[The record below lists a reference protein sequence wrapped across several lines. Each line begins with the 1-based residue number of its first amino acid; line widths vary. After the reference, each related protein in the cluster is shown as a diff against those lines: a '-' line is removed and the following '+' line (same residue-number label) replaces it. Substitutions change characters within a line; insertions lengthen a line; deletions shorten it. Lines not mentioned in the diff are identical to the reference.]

1 MPNENPN
8 PNGYEPQGYE
18 LKGNLSFRRLNE
30 AAGELARKTDEPQ
43 LCGWIT
49 GMAYAYQQG
58 EGAYG
63 TFNRIIGEFFAMPYN
78 REAEINA
85 TELFLPGVAERF
97 VMAALNA
104 NPSGVPIRMEGWA
117 YPDTSGR
124 KGGTGYVYRVFLRS
138 PPGSVSKAR
147 QMAVECG
154 IVDALPAPPPIALVE
169 PVTYDRETGEITG
182 EGADAAEAAEEARLK
197 DGLTDLIGP
206 GAAAGRGKKA
216 AAAA

>member
-1 MPNENPN
+1 MSDQN

-43 LCGWIT
+43 LCGWIY
-49 GMAYAYQQG
+49 GNALAYQEG

-63 TFNRIIGEFFAMPYN
+63 KFNRIIGEFFAVPYN
-78 REAEINA
+78 RSSEINA

-97 VMAALNA
+97 VIAALNA
-104 NPSGVPIRMEGWA
+104 NPGGVPIRMEGWA
-117 YPDTSGR
+117 YPDDSGR
-124 KGGTGYVYRVFLRS
+124 KGGTGYLYRVFLRM

-154 IVDALPAPPPIALVE
+154 IVEPLPAPPPIALAE
-169 PVTYDRETGEITG
+169 AVTYDKETGEIVS

-206 GAAAGRGKKA
+206 GAGAAAGGRRKA
-216 AAAA
+216 AAA